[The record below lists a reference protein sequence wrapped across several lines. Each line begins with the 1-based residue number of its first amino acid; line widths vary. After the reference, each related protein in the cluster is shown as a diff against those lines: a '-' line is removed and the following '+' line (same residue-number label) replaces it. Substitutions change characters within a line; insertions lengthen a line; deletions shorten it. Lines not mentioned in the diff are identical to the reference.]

1 MEALRRLC
9 GYAST
14 RGAIADKG
22 AGGELVCAE
31 AEPPPLPEQPTLHQ
45 LLIREK
51 ADFEAKVQRA
61 VSRKKWLKGKKR
73 PKQHHHYPSNQ
84 PNTNCDGRQTE
95 A

>member
-14 RGAIADKG
+14 RGTTADKS

-31 AEPPPLPEQPTLHQ
+31 VDPPPLPDQPTLHQ
-45 LLIREK
+45 LLVREK

-61 VSRKKWLKGKKR
+61 VSRKKWLKGESR
-73 PKQHHHYPSNQ
+73 S
-84 PNTNCDGRQTE
+84 
-95 A
+95 